1 MISSGQKMIIVIA
14 VVSLG
19 FAGYLVFPAMDI
31 TAQEQPEVFV
41 THSGAVVQTTGDIL
55 DPVYTIQE
63 VEFDPEQYL
72 RDFDYGEVSQLEL
85 SLIHISEPTRPY

>member
-1 MISSGQKMIIVIA
+1 MLTGGQKMIIVIA

-31 TAQEQPEVFV
+31 IAQEQPEVFV
-41 THSGAVVQTTGDIL
+41 THSGAVVQTTGDVL

-63 VEFDPEQYL
+63 V
-72 RDFDYGEVSQLEL
+72 
-85 SLIHISEPTRPY
+85 SLIQKNTCEILTMVRFPS

>member
-1 MISSGQKMIIVIA
+1 MLTGGQKMIIVIT

-19 FAGYLVFPAMDI
+19 FTGYLVFPAMDI

-41 THSGAVVQTTGDIL
+41 THSGAVVQTTGDVL

-63 VEFDPEQYL
+63 VEFDPKNTCE
-72 RDFDYGEVSQLEL
+72 
-85 SLIHISEPTRPY
+85 SLTTVRFPN

>member
-1 MISSGQKMIIVIA
+1 MIIVIA

-41 THSGAVVQTTGDIL
+41 THSVARIVGPGTCPLNVQTL
-55 DPVYTIQE
+55 
-63 VEFDPEQYL
+63 
-72 RDFDYGEVSQLEL
+72 
-85 SLIHISEPTRPY
+85 